1 MADGFCRT
9 CRVYFASIVLLCLKP
24 PIVAELI
31 ALSVFV
37 PTLRFGGERR
47 NRTSKDTRPAG
58 LQSAALPLTLYLSV
72 KLSLGSVVPT
82 LVLYLLI

>member
-1 MADGFCRT
+1 MAEGFCST
-9 CRVYFASIVLLCLKP
+9 CRVYFASMVLLSLKP
-24 PIVAELI
+24 LIVAELI
-31 ALSVFV
+31 ALSVFVFV

-72 KLSLGSVVPT
+72 KIKKVVD
-82 LVLYLLI
+82 Y